1 MSTAGLRHAEP
12 THYRPLQYRPATR
25 PARHPGETPPS
36 GDLPE
41 DLAARM
47 LNARHRNLAEPA
59 SAGELA
65 R

>member
-12 THYRPLQYRPATR
+12 THYRPLQTR